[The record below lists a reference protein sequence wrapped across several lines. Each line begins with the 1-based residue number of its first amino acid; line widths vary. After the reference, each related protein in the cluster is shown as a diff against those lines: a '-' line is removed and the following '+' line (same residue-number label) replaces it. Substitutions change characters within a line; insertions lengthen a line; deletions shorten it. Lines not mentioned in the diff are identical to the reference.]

1 MPTIV
6 PLFVGPLVDFESG
19 RALYLRFMFLVP
31 GLLLAKLA
39 MIPLGQTEAI
49 AVAGFVT
56 LLLVG
61 GVAVAWNR
69 LPHRRTLLAA
79 VTLVLASFNAYP
91 RIADA
96 TGIPLE
102 DAKAAATA
110 SLRREL
116 GLDALNTA
124 VSV

>member
-1 MPTIV
+1 MTRVEDAERPEAGWRYALGASLCCWYLPTIV

-39 MIPLGQTEAI
+39 TIPIGAI
-49 AVAGFVT
+49 ESIGVAGFVT

-69 LPHRRTLLAA
+69 LPHRRAFTAA
-79 VTLVLASFNAYP
+79 VTLVLASFNAYLLAP
-91 RIADA
+91 MF
-96 TGIPLE
+96 TL
-102 DAKAAATA
+102 
-110 SLRREL
+110 
-116 GLDALNTA
+116 
-124 VSV
+124 